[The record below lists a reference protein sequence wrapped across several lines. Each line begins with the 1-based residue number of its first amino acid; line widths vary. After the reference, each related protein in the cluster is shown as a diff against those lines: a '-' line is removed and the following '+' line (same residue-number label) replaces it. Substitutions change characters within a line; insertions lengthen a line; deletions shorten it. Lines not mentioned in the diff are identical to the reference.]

1 MKARSLTVALG
12 GLLVAAFVQAPG
24 SAQGRQGGQGAAPAN
39 ETLSQSYRGS
49 KSRDWDAQ
57 KVAPIKVFDN
67 LYYVGPGNVSVWLL
81 QTADGLMV
89 FDATQEPLVDHVLD
103 SIRKV
108 GFNPADI
115 RYIFLTHGHLDHFGG
130 AGKLKAAAP
139 KARIA
144 TLEEDWGLIETFYK
158 RVSSGEYA
166 KNPNARDPGVPFTR
180 DLVIKEGDVITLGK
194 TQVNVYKLPGHTAG
208 SPTFTFTVYD
218 NGRPHK
224 AVLFGGPGQ
233 RNGVEGGTQ
242 FLASV
247 RRLKNAKEF
256 ADVEV
261 PVHVHSW
268 LTTYP
273 DPRGGTVFEPAMQL
287 AKRQPGQPHP
297 FVIPDLWKQWLDRAE
312 TGTIK
317 YIEDARAKAAAPTS
331 N

>member
-1 MKARSLTVALG
+1 MMKARSLTAGLGAL
-12 GLLVAAFVQAPG
+12 LIAALIQAPG
-24 SAQGRQGGQGAAPAN
+24 SAQAPAN

-49 KSRDWDAQ
+49 KSRDWEAQ

-81 QTADGLMV
+81 QTTDGLIV
-89 FDATQEPLVDHVLD
+89 FDSTQEPLVDHVLD

-108 GFNPADI
+108 GLDPKNI

-139 KARIA
+139 GARIG
-144 TLEEDWGLIETFYK
+144 TLEEDWALIDTFYK
-158 RVSSGEYA
+158 RVASGEYA
-166 KNPNARDPGVPFTR
+166 KNPNARDPGIPFSR
-180 DLVIKEGDVITLGK
+180 DLVVKEGDTITLGK
-194 TQVNVYKLPGHTAG
+194 TEIKVYKMPGHTAG

-218 NGRPHK
+218 NGRPHR

-242 FLASV
+242 FLASI
-247 RRLKNAKEF
+247 RRLKSKEF

-268 LTTYP
+268 LSTYP

-312 TGTIK
+312 AGTIK
-317 YIEDARAKAAAPTS
+317 YVEEAKAGKPVR
-331 N
+331 

>member
-1 MKARSLTVALG
+1 MKARSLTAGLGAL
-12 GLLVAAFVQAPG
+12 LIAALIQAPG
-24 SAQGRQGGQGAAPAN
+24 SAQAPAN

-49 KSRDWDAQ
+49 KSRDWEAQ

-81 QTADGLMV
+81 QTTDGLIV
-89 FDATQEPLVDHVLD
+89 FDSTQEPLVDHVLD

-108 GFNPADI
+108 GLDPKNI

-139 KARIA
+139 GARIG
-144 TLEEDWGLIETFYK
+144 TLEEDWALIDTFYK
-158 RVSSGEYA
+158 RVASGEYA
-166 KNPNARDPGVPFTR
+166 KNPNARDPGIPFSR
-180 DLVIKEGDVITLGK
+180 DLVVKEGDTITLGK
-194 TQVNVYKLPGHTAG
+194 TEIKVYKMPGHTAG

-218 NGRPHK
+218 NGRPHR

-242 FLASV
+242 FLASI
-247 RRLKNAKEF
+247 RRLKSKEF

-268 LTTYP
+268 LSTYP

-312 TGTIK
+312 AGTIK
-317 YIEDARAKAAAPTS
+317 YVEEAKAGKPVR
-331 N
+331 

>member
-1 MKARSLTVALG
+1 MMKARSLTAALG
-12 GLLVAAFVQAPG
+12 ALLVAALIQAPG
-24 SAQGRQGGQGAAPAN
+24 YAQGRQGGTAPAD

-49 KSRDWDAQ
+49 KSRDWEAQ

-81 QTADGLMV
+81 QTTDGLIV
-89 FDATQEPLVDHVLD
+89 FDSTQEPLVDHVLD

-108 GFNPADI
+108 GLDPKNI

-139 KARIA
+139 GARIG
-144 TLEEDWGLIETFYK
+144 TLEEDWALIDTFYK
-158 RVSSGEYA
+158 RVASGEYA
-166 KNPNARDPGVPFTR
+166 KNPNARDPGIPFSR
-180 DLVIKEGDVITLGK
+180 DLVVKEGDTITLGK
-194 TQVNVYKLPGHTAG
+194 TEVKVYKMPGHTAG

-218 NGRPHK
+218 NGRPHR

-242 FLASV
+242 FLASI
-247 RRLKNAKEF
+247 RRLKSKEF

-268 LTTYP
+268 LSTYP

-312 TGTIK
+312 AGTIK
-317 YIEDARAKAAAPTS
+317 YVEEAKAGKPVR
-331 N
+331 